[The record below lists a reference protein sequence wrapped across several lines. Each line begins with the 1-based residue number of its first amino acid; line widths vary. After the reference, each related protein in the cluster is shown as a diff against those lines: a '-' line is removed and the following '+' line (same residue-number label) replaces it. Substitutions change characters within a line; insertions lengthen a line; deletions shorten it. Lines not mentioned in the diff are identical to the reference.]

1 MKQVININFHG
12 RVVPIEQTAYDTL
25 KNYIETLN
33 RFFANEEGKEEIIND
48 IESRIAELFQQR
60 IKDGATC
67 ITEEDVNAVIKSMG
81 TPEDFETEDLA
92 SALGANT
99 SNENK
104 NYEKSSE
111 QNFTMGEK
119 PKRLFRNENDKVLGG
134 VCSGLANYFSVDVVL
149 VRIIFVILA
158 VSFGV
163 GLIPYLILWVVVPS
177 SATTEIGGVRKRL
190 YRDMDNKLVA
200 GVCSGIANYFNIN
213 VWIPRILF
221 ILPFISFIN
230 RWGHFGFGDFFRFG
244 FSPSALLIYII
255 LWLVVP
261 EANTTS
267 EKLEMKGE
275 KVDMNS
281 IKNSVMEEMKG
292 VQDRAK
298 KLGREAKDFAQ
309 KASVSGESV
318 SNFTKKSSN
327 TLGNIIGLLIK
338 IFIYFI
344 VGSIAFGLI
353 VALFALAIFSIGIF
367 PLKDFILNSG
377 WPNFYAW
384 GTLIFFIAVPIIA
397 LITWIIRKIT
407 KSKGGSVF
415 VKSTFGILWAFGWV
429 CLIMLIATVSRDF
442 KRSNNMYATEISL
455 TNPAV
460 DKLEITSQDPNEEY
474 YNRKTIFRFS
484 PYNDIDDDTAVVRNI
499 TINLYQSKTDSF
511 KVSMVKVANGRTKDV
526 ADIAANKIKYN
537 VMQQDSLLII
547 DRGISINKTDKF
559 RNQQV
564 ILNIYIPV
572 GKRIKIDKGINRWSG
587 VHFDGALSVD
597 NHNWDLVDDNALKG
611 WTSGEEYIMKADGLY
626 NLEGKSVSNP
636 GIEDD
641 DDIDNTKIKI
651 NKDGITIETG
661 KDKNNYRYDTG
672 ANKIPAPVL
681 NNIDSLKQHLKIM
694 QQQKKDSLL
703 KQQQQIEYELQKIK
717 NADNPTAFLQTK
729 LAGYNPMLFLN

>member
-1 MKQVININFHG
+1 MKQVININFQG

-67 ITEEDVNAVIKSMG
+67 VTEDDVNAIIKSMG

-92 SALGANT
+92 SALGGKSEGEKT
-99 SNENK
+99 
-104 NYEKSSE
+104 YEKSSE
-111 QNFTMGEK
+111 QNFTNSHQ

-177 SATTEIGGVRKRL
+177 TATTEIGSVRKRL
-190 YRDMDNKLVA
+190 FRDVDNKLIA

-213 VWIPRILF
+213 VWIPRVLF
-221 ILPFISFIN
+221 LLPFISFIN
-230 RWGHFGFGDFFRFG
+230 SWGNFDFGDFFRFG

-255 LWLVVP
+255 LWLVIP

-298 KLGREAKDFAQ
+298 KLGREAKDFAE
-309 KASVSGESV
+309 KAGASGESM
-318 SNFTKKSSN
+318 SNFTKKSGN

-338 IFIYFI
+338 IFVYFI
-344 VGSIAFGLI
+344 VGTIALSLI
-353 VALFALAIFSIGIF
+353 VALFALAIFSVGIF
-367 PLKDFILNSG
+367 PLKDFILTSG

-397 LITWIIRKIT
+397 LITWIIRKLT
-407 KSKGGSVF
+407 RSKGGSVF

-429 CLIMLIATVSRDF
+429 CLTMLIATVGRDF
-442 KRSNNMYATEISL
+442 KRSNNMAATEIQLS
-455 TNPAV
+455 NPAV
-460 DKLEITSQDPNEEY
+460 EKLEITSQDPNEEY
-474 YNRKTIFRFS
+474 YNRKTIFRFT
-484 PYNDIDDDTAVVRNI
+484 PYNDIDDDTAIVRNI

-511 KVSMVKVANGRTKDV
+511 KVNMVKVANGRTKEL
-526 ADIAANKIKYN
+526 ADRAAGKIKYS
-537 VMQQDSLLII
+537 VVQQDSTLII

-564 ILNIYIPV
+564 ILNIYIPI
-572 GKRIKIDKGINRWSG
+572 GKRIKINKSIDRWSG
-587 VHFDGALSVD
+587 VHFDGVLSVD
-597 NHNWDLVDDNALKG
+597 SNNWELEDDDALKG
-611 WTSGEEYIMKADGLY
+611 WNTDEEYIMRADGLY
-626 NLEGKSVSNP
+626 NLNGESVSNP
-636 GIEDD
+636 NYNNEEDNND
-641 DDIDNTKIKI
+641 TKIKI
-651 NKDGITIETG
+651 DKEGILIETG
-661 KDKNNYRYDTG
+661 KDKNNYRYDSDS
-672 ANKIPAPVL
+672 NKTPAPAL
-681 NNIDSLKQHLKIM
+681 NNIDSLKERLKIM
-694 QQQKKDSLL
+694 QQQKRDSLL
-703 KQQQQIEYELQKIK
+703 KQQQQIQDELKKIK

-729 LAGYNPMLFLN
+729 LAGYNPMIYFN

>member
-1 MKQVININFHG
+1 MKQVININFQG

-33 RFFANEEGKEEIIND
+33 RFFAKEEGKEEIIND

-92 SALGANT
+92 SALGGK
-99 SNENK
+99 SEGEK
-104 NYEKSSE
+104 SYEKGSE
-111 QNFTMGEK
+111 QSYASSHQ

-177 SATTEIGGVRKRL
+177 TATTVIGGVRKRL
-190 YRDMDNKLVA
+190 FRDVDNKLIA

-221 ILPFISFIN
+221 VLPFISFIN
-230 RWGHFGFGDFFRFG
+230 RWGNFEFGDFFRFG

-255 LWLVVP
+255 LWLVIP

-292 VQDRAK
+292 VQERAK
-298 KLGREAKDFAQ
+298 KLGREAKDFAE
-309 KASVSGESV
+309 KAGASGESM
-318 SNFTKKSSN
+318 SNFTKKSGN

-338 IFIYFI
+338 IFVYFI
-344 VGSIAFGLI
+344 VGTIALSLI
-353 VALFALAIFSIGIF
+353 VALFALAIFSVGIF
-367 PLKDFILNSG
+367 PLKDFILTSG

-397 LITWIIRKIT
+397 IITWIIRKLT
-407 KSKGGSVF
+407 RSKGGSVY

-429 CLIMLIATVSRDF
+429 CLTMLIATVGRDF
-442 KRSNNMYATEISL
+442 KRSNNMSATEIQLS
-455 TNPAV
+455 NPAV
-460 DKLEITSQDPNEEY
+460 EKLEITSQDPNEEY
-474 YNRKTIFRFS
+474 YNRKTIFRFT
-484 PYNDIDDDTAVVRNI
+484 PYNNIDDDTAVVRNV

-511 KVSMVKVANGRTKDV
+511 KVSMVKVANGRTKNY
-526 ADIAANKIKYN
+526 ADIAANKINYH
-537 VMQQDSLLII
+537 VVQQDSTLII

-572 GKRIKIDKGINRWSG
+572 GKRIKIDNSIDRWSG
-587 VHFDGALSVD
+587 VKFDGPFTID
-597 NHNWDLVDDNALKG
+597 NNNWDLADDNALKG
-611 WTSGEEYIMKADGLY
+611 WSAGEEYIMKADGLY
-626 NLEGKSVSNP
+626 DLEGNSVSNP
-636 GIEDD
+636 SYNNDEDFD
-641 DDIDNTKIKI
+641 DTKIKI
-651 NKDGITIETG
+651 DKDGILIETG
-661 KDKNNYRYDTG
+661 KDKNTYRYDTSG
-672 ANKIPAPVL
+672 TKIPAPVT
-681 NNIDSLKQHLKIM
+681 NNIDSLKERLKIM
-694 QQQKKDSLL
+694 QQQKRDSLL
-703 KQQQQIEYELQKIK
+703 KQQQQIQDELKKIK

-729 LAGYNPMLFLN
+729 LAGYNPMIYFN

>member
-1 MKQVININFHG
+1 MKQVININFQG

-33 RFFANEEGKEEIIND
+33 RFFAKEEGKEEIIND

-92 SALGANT
+92 SALGG
-99 SNENK
+99 K
-104 NYEKSSE
+104 N
-111 QNFTMGEK
+111 QGEK
-119 PKRLFRNENDKVLGG
+119 TYDKAGEQTFTSSHQAKRLFRNENDKVLGG

-177 SATTEIGGVRKRL
+177 SATTVIGGVRKRL
-190 YRDMDNKLVA
+190 FRDVDNKLIA

-221 ILPFISFIN
+221 VLPFISFIN

-255 LWLVVP
+255 LWLVIP

-292 VQDRAK
+292 VQERAK
-298 KLGREAKDFAQ
+298 KLGREAKDFAE
-309 KASVSGESV
+309 KAGASGESV
-318 SNFTKKSSN
+318 SNFTKKSGN

-338 IFIYFI
+338 IFVYFI
-344 VGSIAFGLI
+344 VGTIALSLI
-353 VALFALAIFSIGIF
+353 VSLFALAIFSVGIF
-367 PLKDFILNSG
+367 PLKDFILTSG

-397 LITWIIRKIT
+397 LITWIIRKLT
-407 KSKGGSVF
+407 RSKGGSVF

-429 CLIMLIATVSRDF
+429 CLTMLIATVSQDF
-442 KRSNNMYATEISL
+442 KRSNNMVATEVSL
-455 TNPAV
+455 SNPAV
-460 DKLEITSQDPNEEY
+460 DKLEITSQDPNEAY
-474 YNRKTIFRFS
+474 FNRKTIFRFS
-484 PYNDIDDDTAVVRNI
+484 PYNNIDDDTAVVRNI

-511 KVSMVKVANGRTKDV
+511 KVSMVKVANGRTKQY
-526 ADIAANKIKYN
+526 ADIAADKIKYQ
-537 VMQQDSLLII
+537 VLQQDSMLII

-572 GKRIKIDKGINRWSG
+572 GKRIKIDRSIDRYSG
-587 VHFDGALSVD
+587 VKFDGPFTID
-597 NHNWDLVDDNALKG
+597 NNNWDLADDNALKG
-611 WTSGEEYIMKADGLY
+611 WTSGEEYIMKKEGLY
-626 NLEGKSVSNP
+626 NMEGKSVSNP
-636 GIEDD
+636 NDEEDYND
-641 DDIDNTKIKI
+641 DTKIKI
-651 NKDGITIETG
+651 DKDGILIETG
-661 KDKNNYRYDTG
+661 KDKNTYRYDSG
-672 ANKIPAPVL
+672 GNKVPAPVL
-681 NNIDSLKQHLKIM
+681 NNIDSLQQRLKTM

-703 KQQQQIEYELQKIK
+703 KQQKQIENELKKIK
-717 NADNPTAFLQTK
+717 NADNPTAFMQNN
-729 LAGYNPMLFLN
+729 LASYNPMLYLN